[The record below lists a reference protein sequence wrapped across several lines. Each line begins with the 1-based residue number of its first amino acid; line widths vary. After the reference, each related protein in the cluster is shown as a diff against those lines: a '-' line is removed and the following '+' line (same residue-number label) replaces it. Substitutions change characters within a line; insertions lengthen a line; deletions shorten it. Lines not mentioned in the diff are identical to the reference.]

1 MKRKPLARGDYAMT
15 LLVRGG
21 VVVWRARSGAGPA
34 SFCAGPRRAGKC
46 RRAPTTAAA
55 SGDRG

>member
-1 MKRKPLARGDYAMT
+1 MT

-21 VVVWRARSGAGPA
+21 VLVRRARSDAGPA
-34 SFCAGPRRAGKC
+34 SFFAGPSRAGKC
-46 RRAPTTAAA
+46 RRAPATAAA